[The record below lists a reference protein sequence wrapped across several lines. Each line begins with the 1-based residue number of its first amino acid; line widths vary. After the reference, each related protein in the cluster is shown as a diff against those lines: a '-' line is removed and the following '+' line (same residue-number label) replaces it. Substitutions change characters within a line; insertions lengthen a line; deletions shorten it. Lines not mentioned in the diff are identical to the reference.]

1 MVKDKKK
8 SPIQTEDDPFGIW
21 MNKIK
26 DLEGIKRRYVDC
38 NFKIAGT
45 EARRLMKVTE
55 YGGKV

>member
-1 MVKDKKK
+1 
-8 SPIQTEDDPFGIW
+8 

-26 DLEGIKRRYVDC
+26 DLEGIKRRYADC

-45 EARRLMKVTE
+45 EARRLMKVAE